1 LISLHPSTKGLV
13 KVFRRVVSKGRGT
26 GLGVT
31 FYKVVQKQEKIWS
44 SKRSMF
50 SDKPQKERTCCSL
63 LFLDCIYLN

>member
-31 FYKVVQKQEKIWS
+31 FYKVVQKQEKI
-44 SKRSMF
+44 
-50 SDKPQKERTCCSL
+50 
-63 LFLDCIYLN
+63 